1 MHIKKRRKSIGMTN
15 PLTSCTIEARKNP
28 IPLGEYYR
36 PYFDKYFH
44 HWFAFGFFMSY
55 LCTGKGSTQVFPF
68 FISVTTFRWQ
78 RARTGY
84 PSGLNEL
91 ASWAK
96 SAFKCARLT
105 CSFGLRNIRKAGSL
119 TFRDAQTTTLYFW
132 GRKLCKAI
140 SISFKKTVNFS
151 NHHRQDRNILPIG
164 RKKGRNRL

>member
-1 MHIKKRRKSIGMTN
+1 MAAVAWIAMTISKNSSGGNSNLSLANTTRRIFG
-15 PLTSCTIEARKNP
+15 
-28 IPLGEYYR
+28 
-36 PYFDKYFH
+36 KYFR
-44 HWFAFGFFMSY
+44 HWFAFWLFMSY
-55 LCTGKGSTQVFPF
+55 LCIGKGSTQVFPF
-68 FISVTTFRWQ
+68 FISVTTFKWQ

-91 ASWAK
+91 ASWAE

-140 SISFKKTVNFS
+140 SIFFKKTVNFS
-151 NHHRQDRNILPIG
+151 NHDRQDRNILPIG
-164 RKKGRNRL
+164 RKKGRNQL